1 MKKTG
6 TELGPIFS
14 AVLLFVGVACGTSLA
29 RAAEVTAAAMIAESG
44 VRGGLVVVVRGGD
57 GRLAADLGKNASF
70 CVHDLEKD
78 QAAVAKARAAI
89 KATGLYGQRV
99 SVDLCAGSRLP
110 YVDNAVKLLIIEDGE
125 TCRMDEVMRVL
136 TPGGVAMTHAS
147 GRWQKTVKP
156 WPSTIDQW
164 THHMPTPRTPKS

>member
-1 MKKTG
+1 MLPET
-6 TELGPIFS
+6 
-14 AVLLFVGVACGTSLA
+14 LLTSFVAQFLMAAAALLVPALV
-29 RAAEVTAAAMIAESG
+29 RAAEVTAAAMIADSG
-44 VRGGLVVVVRGGD
+44 VRGGLVVVVGGGD
-57 GRLAADLGKNASF
+57 GRLAADLAKNASF

-78 QAAVAKARAAI
+78 QEAVAKARAAI